1 MKTLHFIYLLAF
13 SASSFNSMAQSD
25 STTSF
30 LVNGTCG
37 QCKQR
42 LEKGLQ
48 IKGIRNAT
56 WDIASKQ
63 LTVVYDPALINLR
76 QIHRKAADLGHDTEL
91 EKSADDIYKSLP
103 DCCLYR
109 EIHEEEEYESA
120 DTNTHIKGVV
130 LENKNGMAH
139 PLAGATILY
148 LGTQDGTKTNEHGEF
163 VLPKSEG
170 IQRLALYSLNPK

>member
-1 MKTLHFIYLLAF
+1 MKTLHLIYWLAF
-13 SASSFNSMAQSD
+13 SFYSFNAIAQSD

-30 LVNGTCG
+30 QVNGTCG

-63 LTVVYDPALINLR
+63 LTVVYDPALISLR

-91 EKSADDIYKSLP
+91 EKI
-103 DCCLYR
+103 R
-109 EIHEEEEYESA
+109 
-120 DTNTHIKGVV
+120 
-130 LENKNGMAH
+130 
-139 PLAGATILY
+139 
-148 LGTQDGTKTNEHGEF
+148 
-163 VLPKSEG
+163 
-170 IQRLALYSLNPK
+170 R